1 MLQIDKN
8 EVLMQKNELAKQI
21 DGISSS
27 NADLTKQMNEF
38 QSSIVKVES
47 ESRDSL
53 RQKTE
58 LENKIKIQKD
68 REN

>member
-1 MLQIDKN
+1 MLQIEKN

-38 QSSIVKVES
+38 QNSIVKVES